1 MTNDPWYFIQNV
13 DEIPSPSLLIFPDR
27 IEENVQ
33 RMIRRTGGPDRL
45 RPHIKTHKLPELIR
59 MQQAAGITK
68 FKCAT
73 IAEAEIVLGCGV
85 LDLLLAYQ
93 PVGPNIKRLI
103 TLIKRFPDATIRT
116 IADDAGT
123 LRLLSEAAT
132 RAGVEIDLLLDVD
145 CGQHRSG
152 ITPDST
158 AMDLYRLTHA
168 LPALRPGGIHAYDG
182 HLRDSDPEARR
193 RKCEEASASV
203 AAFKDRLLKSGLS
216 VPRVVSGGT
225 PTFPFHAR
233 NDSTECSPGTCVLW
247 DHGYGTKFPDMDFL
261 LAALVL
267 TRVVS
272 KPSGSHLCLDLG
284 HKSIASEGPHPRLH
298 LFALPEAEFVAH
310 SEEHLVVETP
320 RAGEFSVGDCFYGA
334 PWHICPTVA
343 LHGHAVVVKEGRA
356 RERWT
361 VAARERMLTV

>member
-1 MTNDPWYFIQNV
+1 MTNDPWYLIQNV
-13 DEIPSPSLLIFPDR
+13 DEIPSPSLLVYPDR
-27 IEENVQ
+27 VAENVQ
-33 RMIRRTGGPDRL
+33 RMIRMTGGPARL

-59 MQQAAGITK
+59 QQRAAGITK

-73 IAEAEIVLGCGV
+73 IAEAEMALGCGA

-93 PVGPNIKRLI
+93 PVGPNISRLI

-116 IADDAGT
+116 IADDAEI

-132 RAGVEIDLLLDVD
+132 REGVEIDLLLDVD

-152 ITPDST
+152 TAPDS
-158 AMDLYRLTHA
+158 AALDLYRLIEM
-168 LPALRPGGIHAYDG
+168 LPGLRPGGIHAYDG
-182 HLRDSDPEARR
+182 HIRDPDLEARR
-193 RKCEEASASV
+193 RRCEEASASV
-203 AAFKDRLLKSGLS
+203 AAFKNRLLKAGLS

-233 NDSTECSPGTCVLW
+233 NEGLECSPGTCVLW
-247 DHGYGTKFPDMDFL
+247 DHGYSTHFPDMDFL

-272 KPSGSHLCLDLG
+272 KPSAGRLCLDLG
-284 HKSIASEGPHPRLH
+284 HKSIASEGPHPRVH

-310 SEEHLVVETP
+310 SEEHLVVATP
-320 RAGEFSVGDCFYGA
+320 RADAFAVGDCFYGA

-343 LHGHAVVVKEGRA
+343 LHGHAVVVKGGRA
-356 RERWT
+356 EERWA
-361 VAARERMLTV
+361 VAARERVLTV